1 MKRSLSFLLLLMTLA
16 FSVPQFASAQGTPSE
31 GKDYYLGFLYPSF
44 NRVVPAF
51 SAGFFRI
58 YALISSFQDNTAYV
72 SYFNEDGT
80 ETAAQPYKIQARK
93 AIQIPLSVPNMRMT
107 DPGDQIKEYKALH
120 ITAKKPVNVQ
130 FFSSGGSSCGM
141 YLCLPTNG
149 LGTKYVISSYFD
161 NPDGINGM
169 LGGRGPTELEQSC
182 GYFMVIAAYS
192 GTTVNIIPAST
203 TQGGK
208 HVGATNGP
216 GASGVGVPYSVSLN
230 RGQCYMVKSH
240 CGSQDNDISGSIIES
255 DKPIAVIAGH
265 ENVALGGVGNRS
277 LEGRDYMVEQMM
289 PVDYWDN
296 TGYVSIPM
304 VDSDPYTGEGQGEN
318 YRTYAY
324 DQNGAQIDML
334 INGISGNISMDAG
347 RYFPA
352 ERIEVEAPTSFTSR
366 PGGNGNKF
374 SVFQID
380 NANHSQKQPYPRP
393 SLMTIIPRSRWRNA
407 YLWFVPSNVDER
419 LQAYYVN
426 IIAPKNKFDS
436 IYVSKN
442 GAKDV
447 LIASA
452 GLSPQGVYQ
461 NIPGH
466 PDLMG
471 KRFKVVPG
479 SYYARANFPFMIYHY
494 GNRAIDADGDLGD
507 FDNDDNFFAYALP
520 LGALLG
526 TGDSAKMTIKVDTLC
541 TGWHIC
547 ATDHNPNGGI
557 KGASLAD
564 DPFGDIF
571 TYDPKVRG
579 PYQYFNTSFTPD
591 LDPNN
596 TRELVFNGI
605 DSTQCFDVTIDNIGK
620 DGYAP
625 VFITDNN
632 GNGKMIELY
641 FKKAAVAYSPS
652 PDSVTDFGLM
662 YIGDTKDITF
672 IFDNLPASQKQYI
685 VDLVEFIKKT
695 PGYEILSIVPPLTA
709 NIAPKDTN
717 GNLGRLEI
725 KVRFTATDTGTFV
738 DSLKMRTDCFT
749 TYWPL
754 EARVGTPLIIAS
766 DHDFGNVIVGDTRC
780 IDTLTVRNVGNMPF
794 TLTKAWLMSNN
805 ATFSFDPGRIRVGN
819 RDDSLP
825 VIIPPGGFVRVRVC
839 FTPAKEGA
847 DSSDLTHGT
856 DIRAPYERS
865 IKDVSH
871 LKGNGIK
878 PGVNWDV
885 PKDSLTA
892 TCEEEVI
899 HRRYL
904 INSSTAQITVDKLT
918 ITGTDAAEFR
928 IVGMQ
933 NPLEIAIDTGARVWV
948 DIAFKADLSKPYSY
962 IRTATL
968 TATNTFDATDV
979 DVVNLVGRVL
989 HAEITLNPTTVI
1001 DMGNIPFGV
1010 PSPGG
1015 FTLINTGDAPLTI
1028 TSAIWPFEMTI
1039 TAPAPLTFPF
1049 TLQPGEVL
1057 PFSFE
1062 ITSNIYTDTT
1072 VSVSFATTFDTRC
1085 TPPDEVLIQY
1095 VVSNKKVATTGFQ
1108 STPTYVDCRESL
1120 YDVSITNEGTVPLNL
1135 ISVEIIN
1142 EAPTYNDADQFVFES
1157 NRSQKITYTP
1167 PVVLVERIGTQ
1178 RIPTLFKPSREGPLS
1193 ARVRFV
1199 YDSAGVI
1206 KDSVMDII
1214 TGPGVKLDN
1223 IFSAQ
1228 NPAGVGVNY
1237 VAKTGEIFTLPLR
1250 YTDPIEV
1257 PAGAYGVKVDVTY
1270 KRDVLHYVDGNLEP
1284 VGSFNN
1290 PTGTPAVYNNDGT
1303 ETVTI
1308 TSSSGQQIINGE
1320 TFANMKFTVMVAKDS
1335 TTDIVLSNGEFL
1347 DQNGATLC
1355 YFDKQY
1361 IPGQFAAEYL
1371 CGDEPT
1377 SEYLKGNNPTR
1388 IVQVSP
1394 NPSTPAGN
1402 IKVLYDVNI
1411 DELPVTIELFNV
1423 LGAKVRT
1430 IQTNSVLRKGAH
1442 KASFDTKGI
1451 PAGTYT
1457 LRVTSPESSQTET
1470 FVINK

>member
-16 FSVPQFASAQGTPSE
+16 FSAPQFASAQGTPSE

-120 ITAKKPVNVQ
+120 ITAKKPINVQ

-169 LGGRGPTELEQSC
+169 PGGRGPTELEQSC

-240 CGSQDNDISGSIIES
+240 CGSQDNDISGSIVES

-265 ENVALGGVGNRS
+265 ENVALGGVGNRP

-324 DQNGAQIDML
+324 DQNGAQIDMM
-334 INGISGNISMDAG
+334 INGIAGNITMDAG

-366 PGGNGNKF
+366 PGGSGNKF

-579 PYQYFNTSFTPD
+579 PYQYINTSFTPD

-605 DSTQCFDVTIDNIGK
+605 DSTQCFDVTVDNISK

-641 FKKAAVAYSPS
+641 FKKAAVAYKPS
-652 PDSVTDFGLM
+652 PDATTNLGIQYVLDIKDSTFLFINKDSSQKP
-662 YIGDTKDITF
+662 YIIEELEFLKKSPAFQILSFTPSPLPFTLSPGDTFT
-672 IFDNLPASQKQYI
+672 
-685 VDLVEFIKKT
+685 
-695 PGYEILSIVPPLTA
+695 
-709 NIAPKDTN
+709 
-717 GNLGRLEI
+717 I
-725 KVRFTATDTGTFV
+725 KVRFTYSDTGYFF
-738 DSLKMRTDCFT
+738 DSLKLKTDCFT
-749 TYWPL
+749 TYWPI
-754 EARVGTPLIIAS
+754 EGTVGTPLIIAS

-780 IDTLTVRNVGNMPF
+780 IDTVTVRNVGNMPF
-794 TLTKAWLMSNN
+794 TLTAAWLMSNN
-805 ATFSFDPGRIRVGN
+805 ATFSFDPNRVRVGN
-819 RDDSLP
+819 RDEKLP
-825 VIIPPGGFVRVRVC
+825 IVIPPGGFVKVRVC
-839 FTPAKEGA
+839 FTPANEGA

-856 DIRAPYERS
+856 DIRTPYEHS

-885 PKDSLTA
+885 PKDSLTV

-904 INSSTAQITVDKLT
+904 INSSTAPISVDNVF
-918 ITGTDAAEFR
+918 IIGPDAAEFR

-933 NPLEIAIDTGARVWV
+933 NALEIAIDTGARVWV
-948 DIAFKADLSKPYSY
+948 DIAFKADLSKPYSLL
-962 IRTATL
+962 RTASL
-968 TATNTFDATDV
+968 RATNTFDTADI
-979 DVVNLVGRVL
+979 DIVNLVGRVL
-989 HAEITLNPTTVI
+989 HAEITLNPTTII

-1015 FTLINTGDAPLTI
+1015 FTLTNTGDAPLTI
-1028 TSAIWPFEMTI
+1028 TGATWPNPEMTI
-1039 TAPAPLTFPF
+1039 TIPSSLTFPF
-1049 TLQPGEVL
+1049 TLQPGEVM
-1057 PFSFE
+1057 PFSFT

-1072 VSVSFATTFDTRC
+1072 VAVQFMTTFDTRC
-1085 TPPDEVLIQY
+1085 TPPDQVLIQY

-1135 ISVEIIN
+1135 LSVEIIN
-1142 EAPTYNDADQFVFES
+1142 EAPTYNDADQFVFQS
-1157 NRSQKITYTP
+1157 NGLSKITYP
-1167 PVVLVERIGTQ
+1167 APGIVLARDTGTQ
-1178 RIPTLFKPSREGPLS
+1178 RIPTLFKPTRTGALS

-1214 TGPGVKLDN
+1214 TGPGVKLNN

-1237 VAKTGEIFTLPLR
+1237 VAKTGEPFRLPLR
-1250 YTDPIEV
+1250 FTDPIEL
-1257 PAGAYGVKVDVTY
+1257 PAGVYGVRVNVTY
-1270 KRDVLHYVDGNLEP
+1270 KRDVLHFE
-1284 VGSFNN
+1284 GSVEGVNGFN
-1290 PTGTPAVYNNDGT
+1290 PIAGTSVYNNDGT
-1303 ETVTI
+1303 ETVTV
-1308 TSSSGQQIINGE
+1308 TATHPQQILNGAV
-1320 TFANMKFTVMVAKDS
+1320 FADMVFRVMVSKDS
-1335 TTDIVLSNGEFL
+1335 TTDIVVASGEFL
-1347 DQNGATLC
+1347 AQDGSTLC

-1371 CGDEPT
+1371 CGDESV

-1411 DELPVTIELFNV
+1411 DELPVTIELYNV